1 MRTELFEAEH
11 MTAPD
16 HVADPIISSLRLGG
30 RPHMTHIPS
39 PHATDFVNHVS
50 NYVNLA
56 HCHRNPERHA
66 VAAMPAFAVRARQG
80 PYPAVKPATGTTN
93 HRRSGEMLFASLL

>member
-1 MRTELFEAEH
+1 

-50 NYVNLA
+50 NYLGEASECLFDNLQREFGDFLIFETAQPYIKA
-56 HCHRNPERHA
+56 HGILAGVLIPVSFNF
-66 VAAMPAFAVRARQG
+66 V
-80 PYPAVKPATGTTN
+80 
-93 HRRSGEMLFASLL
+93 